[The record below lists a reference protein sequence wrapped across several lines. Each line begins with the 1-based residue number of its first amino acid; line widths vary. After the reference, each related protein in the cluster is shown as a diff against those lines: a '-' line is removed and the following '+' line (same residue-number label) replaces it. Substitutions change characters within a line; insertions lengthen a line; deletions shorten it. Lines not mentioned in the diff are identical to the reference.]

1 MQGTTLFIGSRPRTR
16 EVLQRKMYTNE
27 ITEWITEAKLEERQN
42 DITVINNY
50 VDSREGNDISD
61 SELVLHRRSRSPQ
74 RNGVCT

>member
-1 MQGTTLFIGSRPRTR
+1 
-16 EVLQRKMYTNE
+16 MYTNE

-50 VDSREGNDISD
+50 IDSRESNDIPD